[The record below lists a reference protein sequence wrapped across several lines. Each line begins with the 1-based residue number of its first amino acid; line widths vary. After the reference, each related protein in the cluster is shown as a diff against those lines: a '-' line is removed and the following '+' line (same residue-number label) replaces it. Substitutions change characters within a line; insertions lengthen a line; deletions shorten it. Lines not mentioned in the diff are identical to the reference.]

1 MIKLSGSIARKRKN
15 VERRREAAVPR
26 GCLVVPKAD
35 SGASKPAIIAT
46 KSWDWQARMVFAR
59 SRRQD
64 HAGITRGRPRL
75 AEPGLWKPGAMK
87 DQTPLQILTIRQ
99 MLQRVAFIMPTV

>member
-46 KSWDWQARMVFAR
+46 KSWDWQARVVFAR

-64 HAGITRGRPRL
+64 HVGTAAAGRTRPV
-75 AEPGLWKPGAMK
+75 EPGAMK
-87 DQTPLQILTIRQ
+87 DQTPMQILTIRQ
-99 MLQRVAFIMPTV
+99 MLQRVA

>member
-1 MIKLSGSIARKRKN
+1 MIKLPGSIARKRKN

-46 KSWDWQARMVFAR
+46 KSWDWQARLVLPQGFRTKAR
-59 SRRQD
+59 INKGTQ
-64 HAGITRGRPRL
+64 RL
-75 AEPGLWKPGAMK
+75 Y
-87 DQTPLQILTIRQ
+87 TIRAGQ
-99 MLQRVAFIMPTV
+99 VYCPNAPG

>member
-1 MIKLSGSIARKRKN
+1 LLLDQIQLNAGPIPHKIKRGQSDALFMIKLSGSIARKRKN

-46 KSWDWQARMVFAR
+46 KSWDWQARLVFA
-59 SRRQD
+59 
-64 HAGITRGRPRL
+64 AG
-75 AEPGLWKPGAMK
+75 
-87 DQTPLQILTIRQ
+87 
-99 MLQRVAFIMPTV
+99 VAHEGPHK